1 MALAPAKPKS
11 TPSFVQKAAEPA
23 PKAEPIQKAEPVQ
36 KAEPAPTQP
45 PAQTQK
51 ATTIKVANVYSY
63 PMFYVH
69 NGEEIR
75 IQGVKTVEKTKW
87 VEDQIKA
94 GLLKE
99 VN

>member
-11 TPSFVQKAAEPA
+11 TPSFGQKAAEPA
-23 PKAEPIQKAEPVQ
+23 PKAEPIQKET
-36 KAEPAPTQP
+36 PAPAQP
-45 PAQTQK
+45 PTQTPK

-99 VN
+99 V

>member
-1 MALAPAKPKS
+1 MALASAKQKS

-23 PKAEPIQKAEPVQ
+23 PKAEPIQKAEP
-36 KAEPAPTQP
+36 APTQP
-45 PAQTQK
+45 PAQPPTQPQK

-99 VN
+99 V

>member
-23 PKAEPIQKAEPVQ
+23 PKAEPVQ
-36 KAEPAPTQP
+36 KETPAPAQPPTQP
-45 PAQTQK
+45 PAQTPK

-99 VN
+99 V